1 MSVPGLKF
9 IPSEEHMH
17 YSTKGPLQE
26 RRASEKQA
34 WQERIKRLAGKIS
47 TPAPRRYI
55 RHPVTGQLCEVR

>member
-1 MSVPGLKF
+1 
-9 IPSEEHMH
+9 MH

-34 WQERIKRLAGKIS
+34 WQERIERLAGKIS

-55 RHPVTGQLCEVR
+55 RHPVTGKLCEVR